1 MSGEFVFVHLLQ
13 DWGWYEDVLDNIK
26 NPERVAA
33 GLKATVHNPSV
44 SEEAKHRARERLS
57 EMGVDIE
64 SELSS
69 RNAKGNSSSGKHSQR
84 FAGLITYTV
93 LAATGG
99 SGSTVEYA
107 LDDGNYEPSANA
119 SLNRDSE
126 KTEHHRLGGYKA
138 TLNSTF
144 AIAHY
149 YLFWRESIADPRVS
163 DAAKDHAKDVL
174 NDNDAL

>member
-1 MSGEFVFVHLLQ
+1 MS
-13 DWGWYEDVLDNIK
+13 DNIK

-69 RNAKGNSSSGKHSQR
+69 RNAKGNSSS
-84 FAGLITYTV
+84 
-93 LAATGG
+93 AATGG

-138 TLNSTF
+138 TLNN
-144 AIAHY
+144 
-149 YLFWRESIADPRVS
+149 PRVS